1 MVIAWD
7 SIFFVL
13 GPTECHVHILM
24 ISRMILFR
32 IDEDGLLNPN
42 SHERRDIESFS
53 PMLLICLNPLV
64 I

>member
-32 IDEDGLLNPN
+32 IDEDW
-42 SHERRDIESFS
+42 DY
-53 PMLLICLNPLV
+53 
-64 I
+64 